1 MELGKPWNRILEKME
16 ILMETLQQQETK
28 AILFLGERIK
38 HLEDQLESAM
48 ERNKKLMDILADKQ
62 KEIDDMKDLLMSK

>member
-1 MELGKPWNRILEKME
+1 ME